1 MKNAAPLLLLPF
13 ALFSAAPASFQV
25 PPAHRAAADSVVK
38 EILECRFENAI
49 RLSDAAYSADAQNPL
64 AAVLHLVAI
73 GMRDVDADYMIDS
86 AAFARSFERAKTA
99 VDRYESLNGPGSYTA
114 MLRGFTLG
122 IHASFHLKNNSYL
135 SAAGTGLDAIK
146 MMKEAREINPSNTE
160 VNFFLGLYDYARAD
174 LKKRL
179 WWVLFWFPGDKQSGI
194 RQLEEG
200 MNSAKL
206 TNSAAALALSDIY
219 LQEKQ
224 PEKSLAIITRLKSE
238 LPNSRFLLWA
248 EVKYYEDQKMFSQA
262 AQTYGKLADAYE
274 SDSYGAYNGAVARN
288 KQAHMHDLA
297 NEKVLAANTCKRLIE
312 RGGGTDKR
320 ARAIIKDTEKLLER
334 LGR

>member
-1 MKNAAPLLLLPF
+1 MKKAAFPLIF
-13 ALFSAAPASFQV
+13 ALFSAASASFQP
-25 PPAHRAAADSVVK
+25 PPAHRAAADSAIK
-38 EILECRFENAI
+38 EILECRFENAM
-49 RLSDAAYSADAQNPL
+49 RLSEAAYLADAQNPL

-99 VDRYESLNGPGSYTA
+99 VDNYESLNGHDSYTA
-114 MLRGFTLG
+114 TLRGFTLG

-135 SAAGTGLDAIK
+135 AAAGTGLNAIK
-146 MMKEAREINPSNTE
+146 MMKEARETDPSNAE

-194 RQLEEG
+194 RQLEECA
-200 MNSAKL
+200 NSAKL
-206 TNSAAALALSDIY
+206 TNAAAALALSDIY

-224 PEKSLAIITRLKSE
+224 PEKSLKIINRLKNE

-262 AQTYGKLADAYE
+262 ARTYGKLADAYE
-274 SDSYGAYNGAVARN
+274 SERYGAYNGAVARN
-288 KQAHMHDLA
+288 KQAHTQDRA
-297 NEKVLAANTCKRLIE
+297 GEKEAAVNTCKLLIK
-312 RGGGTDKR
+312 RGGDKR
-320 ARAIIKDTEKLLER
+320 ARAVIKDTEKLLER
-334 LGR
+334 LER